1 MKNIFYTAIIILL
14 AAFSQSPAKDVL
26 VIDVDEG
33 IGPATASY
41 IENSVKQAEDENA
54 EALIIRLNT
63 PGGLLEA
70 TRDIVSSLLE
80 ADVPVVVYVSPGGGR
95 AGSAGVFI
103 TMAAN
108 IAAMAPGTNIG
119 SAHPVGIG
127 GQADTSSV
135 MFDKVTND
143 AAAFVRSI
151 AQKRGRNQD
160 WAERAV
166 RESISASENEALE
179 AGAIDVISPNLD
191 SLLVQIDGMTVE
203 TAAGEVTLQTADSR
217 IIKREKNWR
226 ETLLGILADPNF
238 AYIFMMLAIYG
249 ILFELYNPGA
259 IFPGVIGGI
268 SAVLA
273 AYSLQML
280 PVNYAGLALILLA
293 IILFIV
299 EIKVTS
305 YGMLTIGGI
314 ISLLIGSIML
324 IDSPFQFMDIS
335 LSIIITATV
344 VTAAF
349 FIFIIGLGL
358 RAQMRKKFGGSE
370 GLVGETGKAASD
382 ITPDSPGRARVH
394 GEFWKAESDHEIK
407 KDEEIVVDEVKNFV
421 IKVSSIARLEG
432 KTDK

>member
-1 MKNIFYTAIIILL
+1 MKNIIITIFIVLL
-14 AAFSQSPAKDVL
+14 AALSSSHAKDVL
-26 VIDVDEG
+26 VISVDEG
-33 IGPATASY
+33 IGPATASF
-41 IENSVKQAEDENA
+41 IDNSIKQAEEQNA

-70 TRDIVSSLLE
+70 TRDIVSTMLE
-80 ADVPVVVYVSPGGGR
+80 ADVPVVVYVSPGGAR

-103 TMAAN
+103 TLASH
-108 IAAMAPGTNIG
+108 IAAMAHGTNIG

-127 GQADTSSV
+127 GDADTSSV

-179 AGAIDVISPNLD
+179 AGAIDLISRNID
-191 SLLVQIDGMTVE
+191 SLLIQIDGMTVE
-203 TAAGEVTLQTADSR
+203 TASGEVTLHTADSG
-217 IIKREKNWR
+217 IITREKNWR

-314 ISLLIGSIML
+314 ISLLIGSVML

-344 VTAAF
+344 ITAAF

-370 GLVGETGKAASD
+370 GLVGETGKAATD
-382 ITPDSPGRARVH
+382 ITPGSTGKVRVH

-407 KDEEIVVDEVKNFV
+407 KDEEIVVDEVKNFI
-421 IKVSSIARLEG
+421 IKVSSTAKLEG
-432 KTDK
+432 KK